1 MEPTSER
8 ELWSR
13 RSRSFGKEASAYAE
27 HRPGYPEAAL
37 RWGLPSNAEHVL
49 DLGAGTG
56 KLTEG
61 LLALDLRVTAVE
73 PDPDMRAE
81 LARRH
86 PDVRALDGTAE
97 QIPLGDAEVE
107 SVLVGQA
114 FHWFDLD
121 RALVE
126 IARVLKPGGTVV
138 GLWNYRDSSVPW
150 VVELDDLTH
159 TSASG
164 RWVPSEPFP
173 PDHAEFEPFEQ
184 ETFANGLRRTVETML
199 ETYATHSHLLVAAED
214 ERETTLARARD
225 FLANN
230 PETADGEFTY
240 PLTTTALRATRRQE

>member
-1 MEPTSER
+1 MIEPTSER

-13 RSRSFGKEASAYAE
+13 RSRSFGKDASAYAQ
-27 HRPGYPEAAL
+27 HRPGYPVAAL

-61 LLALDLRVTAVE
+61 LLALALRVTAVE
-73 PDPDMRAE
+73 PDPDMCDRC
-81 LARRH
+81 H
-86 PDVRALDGTAE
+86 PEVRALDGTAE
-97 QIPLGDAEVE
+97 GIPLGDGEVE

-150 VVELDDLTH
+150 VVELDELTH
-159 TSASG
+159 TSVSR
-164 RWVPSEPFP
+164 RWAPHEPFP

-184 ETFANGLRRTVETML
+184 ETFANGLRRTAETML

-214 ERETTLARARD
+214 EREKTLARARD

-240 PLTTTALRATRRQE
+240 PLTTTALRATRR